1 MKADPAY
8 GKGVADALGISL
20 SEVSSTSK
28 LNSNCYSFIL
38 HLVHQSDM
46 STPGNM
52 NTTSEMIG
60 HQIIPLFPLGVV
72 LLPQMELPL
81 HIFEERYKV
90 MINECLEQGRIF
102 GVVYYDGTE
111 IRSIGCSAKILNVIK
126 HYEDGRMDI
135 VTLGKTRF
143 VIKTMDQSKIYLQA
157 KVLFFEDERET
168 LFDNDTTLALE
179 VIHLLKDLDQVSE
192 TPLDYNSLT
201 GMDLKRLS
209 FFIAST
215 EGFTL
220 EERQRFLEI
229 TSPRRRL
236 TKCKEV
242 LKTVIQRIKINLKI
256 TKIIGGNGD
265 VEAFLSK

>member
-1 MKADPAY
+1 
-8 GKGVADALGISL
+8 
-20 SEVSSTSK
+20 
-28 LNSNCYSFIL
+28 
-38 HLVHQSDM
+38 
-46 STPGNM
+46 M
-52 NTTSEMIG
+52 NTTSEMTG

-102 GVVYYDGTE
+102 GIVYYDGTDM
-111 IRSIGCSAKILNVIK
+111 RSIGCAAKIINVIK

-143 VIKTMDQSKIYLQA
+143 VIKTIDQSKIYLQA
-157 KVLFFEDERET
+157 KVLFFEDEREA
-168 LFDNDTTLALE
+168 LLDHDTTLTRE

-192 TPLDYNSLT
+192 TPRDYDSLT
-201 GMDLKRLS
+201 GMDLDRLS
-209 FFIAST
+209 FLIAST

-220 EERQRFLEI
+220 EERQWFLEI

-236 TKCKEV
+236 TQCKEV
-242 LKTVIQRIKINLKI
+242 LKTVIQRRKINLKI
-256 TKIIGGNGD
+256 IKIIGGNGD
-265 VEAFLSK
+265 VKGFLSE